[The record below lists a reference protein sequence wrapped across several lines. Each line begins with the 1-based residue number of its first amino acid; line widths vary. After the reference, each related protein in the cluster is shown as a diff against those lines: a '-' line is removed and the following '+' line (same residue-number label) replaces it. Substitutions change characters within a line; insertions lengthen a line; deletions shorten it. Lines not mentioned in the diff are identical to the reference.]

1 MARKRRGTGEGN
13 VYQRSDGR
21 WEARLSLGWA
31 NGKRTRKSY
40 FGATQAAVEDQ
51 LLKARSDL
59 SRGLPVAVERQT
71 VKGFLDQWLDQS
83 VKPSVRPATF
93 QQYHQ
98 HVRLYL
104 GPSLGKLALSTL
116 SPQHCQIF
124 VNERLKSGLSPRT
137 VQLSLVILRHAL
149 DTAMKWNLVG
159 RNVAKLV
166 DSPRVRRHE
175 ITPLDPA
182 KARKFLDA
190 VKGERLEA
198 LYSVAL
204 GLGLREGEA
213 LGLRWS
219 DIDLDGAQLSI
230 RQTLQRVGGK
240 RFGTGKGNLVFT
252 EPKTD
257 RSRRT
262 LRMPEALV
270 KALRA
275 HRVRQMQERLVA
287 GSAWKDNNLVFTT
300 TIGTPLEGRSV
311 VTDFKRL
318 LEKANKPEIDAKIP
332 MATRFHDLRHSAASL
347 LLAHGVQLRAIME
360 LLGHSTIA
368 LTANTYSHV
377 MPSMM
382 QDMADKMDAILAR

>member
-1 MARKRRGTGEGN
+1 MARKRRGAGEGN

-59 SRGLPVAVERQT
+59 SCGLSVAVERQT
-71 VKGFLDQWLDQS
+71 VKDFLDRWLDQS

-104 GPSLGKLALSTL
+104 GPLLGKYRLSKL
-116 SPQHCQIF
+116 SPQQVQGF
-124 VNERLKSGLSPRT
+124 VNAKLKSGLSPRT

-149 DTAMKWNLVG
+149 DTAVKWNWAA

-166 DSPRVRRHE
+166 DSPKTRRHE
-175 ITPLDPA
+175 IKPLDPA
-182 KARKFLDA
+182 QACLLLEA
-190 VKGERLEA
+190 AKGEKFEA

-204 GLGLREGEA
+204 SLGLREGEA
-213 LGLRWS
+213 LGLRRV
-219 DIDLDGAQLSI
+219 DVDLEGHQLSI
-230 RQTLQRVGGK
+230 RQTLQRLGGK
-240 RFGTGKGNLVFT
+240 RFGTGPGKLQFV

-262 LRMPEALV
+262 LRMPETIV
-270 KALRA
+270 RALRA
-275 HRVRQMQERLVA
+275 HRARQLQQRLVA
-287 GSAWKDNNLVFTT
+287 GSGWVENGLVFTT
-300 TIGTPLEGRSV
+300 TIGTPLEPRSAV
-311 VTDFKRL
+311 SDFKRIL
-318 LEKANKPEIDAKIP
+318 GKAKLPLFI
-332 MATRFHDLRHSAASL
+332 RFHDLRHSAASL
-347 LLAHGVQLRAIME
+347 LLAQGVQLRAIME